1 MVLVDWKDIAMAGQ
15 TSDIVIQRD
24 IQREVIYRKA
34 DLLSVGTKLLPLR
47 NFGVLDVKFEF
58 PSEFAGEYPVP
69 EGAMA
74 KLEKIVWTPFNVSL
88 EKCQVH
94 YLITDEA
101 KARQLADY
109 QRQVGMKRAAEA
121 MAKQMD
127 QHILDMIIAGAN
139 TSNLVTVGGGDEW
152 NSGGAD
158 VDIDGNVGTA
168 INNILSNSNVS
179 LEDIANINMVVPA
192 PVYGELKK
200 LHLIGNVQQKF
211 LDYFK
216 SVYGLSIYPTR
227 YTDAISGN
235 PAGISDDA
243 YIVVYT
249 DDAGITGS
257 FEPAAGMNIPLT
269 EERRAYGSGDETLF
283 TRYFK
288 TKIQPLSSTV
298 ATSRLIARIAN
309 VC

>member
-1 MVLVDWKDIAMAGQ
+1 MVLVDWKDIAMSGQ

-88 EKCQVH
+88 EKGQVH
-94 YLITDEA
+94 YIITDEA
-101 KARQLADY
+101 KARQLANY
-109 QRQVGMKRAAEA
+109 QRQVGMKRASEA
-121 MAKQMD
+121 LALQMD
-127 QHILDMIIAGAN
+127 THILDTIIAGAYTGN
-139 TSNLVTVGGGDEW
+139 AVTVAAGNEW

-158 VDIDGNVGTA
+158 VDIDSNVADA
-168 INNILSNSNVS
+168 INYILSNSNVS
-179 LEDIANINMVVPA
+179 LEDITNINMVVPA

-200 LHLIGNVQQKF
+200 LRLIGNVQQKL

-216 SVYGLSIYPTR
+216 TVWGLSIYPTR
-227 YTDAISGN
+227 YTDAISGKA
-235 PAGISDDA
+235 AGISDDA
-243 YIVVYT
+243 YVVVYS

-269 EERRAYGSGDETLF
+269 EERRAFGSGDETLF

-288 TKIQPLSSTV
+288 SKIQPYSSTEL
-298 ATSRLIARIAN
+298 TSRLIAKISN

>member
-1 MVLVDWKDIAMAGQ
+1 MVLVDWKDIAMAGM

-34 DLLSVGTKLLPLR
+34 DLLSVGTKLLPVR

-58 PSEFAGEYPVP
+58 PSEFVGEYPVP

-101 KARQLADY
+101 KARQLENY
-109 QRQVGMKRAAEA
+109 QRQIGMKRAAEA
-121 MAKQMD
+121 MATQMD
-127 QHILDMIIAGAN
+127 SHILDMIIAGAN
-139 TSNLVTVGGGDEW
+139 TDNLVTVAAGNEW

-158 VDIDGNVGTA
+158 VDIDSNVADA
-168 INNILSNSNVS
+168 INKILSNSNVS
-179 LEDIANINMVVPA
+179 LEDITNINMVVPA

-200 LHLIGNVQQKF
+200 LRLIGNVQQKL

-216 SVYGLSIYPTR
+216 TVWGLSIFPTR
-227 YTDAISGN
+227 YTDAITGK
-235 PAGISDDA
+235 AVGISDDA
-243 YIVVYT
+243 FIVVYS
-249 DDAGITGS
+249 DDAGIIGS
-257 FEPAAGMNIPLT
+257 FDPAAGMNIPLT

-288 TKIQPLSSTV
+288 AKIQPFSSTV
-298 ATSRLIARIAN
+298 ATSKLIAKIAN

>member
-1 MVLVDWKDIAMAGQ
+1 MVLVDWKDIQMSGM
-15 TSDIVIQRD
+15 TSDSVIQRD

-34 DLLSVGTKLLPLR
+34 DLLSVGTKLLPVR

-58 PSEFAGEYPVP
+58 PSEFVGEYPVP

-74 KLEKIVWTPFNVSL
+74 KLEKILWTPFNVSL

-101 KARQLADY
+101 KARQLENY
-109 QRQVGMKRAAEA
+109 QRQVGLKRAAEA
-121 MAKQMD
+121 MALQMD
-127 QHILDMIIAGAN
+127 QHILDMIIAGPFATN
-139 TSNLVTVGGGDEW
+139 TVVVGAGDEW

-158 VDIDGNVGTA
+158 VDIDGNIGTA

-179 LEDIANINMVVPA
+179 LEDITNINMVVPA
-192 PVYGELKK
+192 PVYGEFKK

-227 YTDAISGN
+227 YTDSITGKT
-235 PAGISDDA
+235 AGISDDA
-243 YIVVYT
+243 YIVVST
-249 DDAGITGS
+249 DDAGIIGS
-257 FEPAAGMNIPLT
+257 FEPQAGMNIPLT
-269 EERRAYGSGDETLF
+269 EERRQFGAGDEFLF
-283 TRYFK
+283 TRFFR
-288 TKIQPLSSTV
+288 TKIQPFSATD
-298 ATSRLIARIAN
+298 ATSHLIAKIAN